1 MPKIAEKCQKIT
13 LLHLK
18 SHLNQNNRHFLMYL
32 VPLCFQVIIKICTI
46 SGCVAEMRNLG
57 KSQQICDGV
66 VDCPDFSDELYC
78 PYCPEHHFHCGVGK
92 MCIPKDRMCDGK
104 VDCDNGADEKGC
116 CKNILYF

>member
-1 MPKIAEKCQKIT
+1 MTTELVKNFGLKNIWLK
-13 LLHLK
+13 LLNVL
-18 SHLNQNNRHFLMYL
+18 LI
-32 VPLCFQVIIKICTI
+32 CFF

-57 KSQQICDGV
+57 KSNQICDGV

-92 MCIPKDRMCDGK
+92 MCVPKDKMCDGI

-116 CKNILYF
+116 CKNLFFPT

>member
-1 MPKIAEKCQKIT
+1 MIELP
-13 LLHLK
+13 
-18 SHLNQNNRHFLMYL
+18 
-32 VPLCFQVIIKICTI
+32 I

-57 KSQQICDGV
+57 KGDQICDGV

-92 MCIPKDRMCDGK
+92 MCIPKTKMCDGN

-116 CKNILYF
+116 RKLISNITQF